1 MKKLSDL
8 LNSDSESDLDDTPMK
23 MATAVLN
30 NDNLKK
36 LSGLLNSDSE
46 SDFDE
51 TPTKM
56 ATAVLNNDNVKF
68 SKSATDAV
76 TKSIGKRK
84 RRIIDSDS
92 DSDGD
97 APFTAAATASACA
110 TSIETNDVTDVC
122 ETVSTPLLAPFQSTS
137 MICEPI
143 PSSTTATVTTPLK
156 HVKTGNLVLEVPV
169 MKQLR
174 ERSTMCLGDLLG
186 RSPYKRS
193 PLNTEL
199 TYFEEDTIIFP
210 AEMQT
215 DSTEPSS
222 PSHATLSTA
231 PSSSTYSGTI
241 PGPADDIAGND
252 SIEAGNIVAKS
263 IVISTRIEPE
273 YDEWMEETNITPARK
288 STEVTASTVKKKRVR
303 NTAKKK
309 KLEEIEMALE
319 EEIDDPLQAT
329 ISPGHSTLPII
340 AAPPAVAAPAVT
352 VAAPAVTVAAPAV
365 TITAPVAAIITMLVP
380 PLPRIEI
387 TMPDDLICSP
397 LPKAAE
403 STSKK
408 RILPKS
414 LEKGRTSDTNISKYN
429 VPPTSTE
436 MRSIDTVKTGSE
448 VQDPSCIEDMMSKSG
463 ASGYSFQETQESNDS
478 DDSLDVIRAA
488 LNLNSPELDDKSSRG
503 EVKSR
508 KLRRLSSTCPH
519 GRLRALGVISRQ
531 FYYYGVFWY
540 TFYDLTTLNSY
551 PMPTEQL

>member
-36 LSGLLNSDSE
+36 ISGLLNSDSE
-46 SDFDE
+46 SDFDD

-97 APFTAAATASACA
+97 VPFTAAATASACA
-110 TSIETNDVTDVC
+110 TSIETNNATDVC
-122 ETVSTPLLAPFQSTS
+122 ETVSTSLLAPFQPTS

-156 HVKTGNLVLEVPV
+156 HVKTANLVLEVPV

-215 DSTEPSS
+215 DCTEPSS
-222 PSHATLSTA
+222 SSHATLSTA
-231 PSSSTYSGTI
+231 ASSSSNSGII
-241 PGPADDIAGND
+241 PGAADEIAGND

-273 YDEWMEETNITPARK
+273 YDEWMEETNISPARK
-288 STEVTASTVKKKRVR
+288 STEVTTSTVKKKRVR

-309 KLEEIEMALE
+309 KLEEIEMTLE
-319 EEIDDPLQAT
+319 EEFDDPLQAT
-329 ISPGHSTLPII
+329 ISPEHSTLPII
-340 AAPPAVAAPAVT
+340 APPPAVAAPP
-352 VAAPAVTVAAPAV
+352 VAAAVAVPAVTV
-365 TITAPVAAIITMLVP
+365 TAPVAAIITMLVP

-448 VQDPSCIEDMMSKSG
+448 VPGPSCVEDMMSKSG
-463 ASGYSFQETQESNDS
+463 ASGFSFQETQESNDS

-488 LNLNSPELDDKSSRG
+488 LNLNSPELDDKSSKG
-503 EVKSR
+503 EVKAR

-519 GRLRALGVISRQ
+519 GRLRALGVIFRQ
-531 FYYYGVFWY
+531 FYYYGVSWY

-551 PMPTEQL
+551 PMLTEQL